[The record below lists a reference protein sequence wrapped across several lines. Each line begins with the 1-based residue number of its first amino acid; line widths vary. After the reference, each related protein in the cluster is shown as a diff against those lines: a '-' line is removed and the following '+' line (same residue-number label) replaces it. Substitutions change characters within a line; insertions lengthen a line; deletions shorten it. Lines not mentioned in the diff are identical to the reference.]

1 MIFNNI
7 KIFEHFPEIRNNMN
21 RLRHVIKLTKRIVAF
36 LPAAF
41 LLLMSCSDQRNVN
54 TGTKEKDN
62 FSLVWY
68 RQAKVDLGARIKM
81 FSLNDGIAISKG
93 RGDISGQA
101 LKFSNGRWEE
111 FHSFPYSDFPQIIK
125 YDSNTI
131 WTINHLTHN
140 GFYKPVLT
148 VFSEDKKEIMPL
160 PSIMWDDIDYAMFR
174 TLHAFSDG
182 TAWMAGQQG
191 NILYFNGEKWIAV
204 ESPVV
209 KEELLTPMKG
219 DINDIFFHSDENG
232 WGVGKDGI
240 ILKFENN
247 TWQKFPSPVTKH
259 LNRIW
264 MLNDTFGF
272 IAGNQGTLLRFDGTE
287 WKQEKFESPFNLL
300 SVKGVDSSLVIAVG
314 DNSSFYFYDGETWR
328 RDNYLRSLGETFTD
342 IEIIIDDDSNPHV
355 WLTGW
360 EGIYTNSKTLGFSFT
375 DFTSQASLRETGRA
389 GFFFTRQNKNF
400 PDLFVINENAPSL
413 LYHNLGNAK
422 FAEINVESVLLDL
435 PEEVVSVAAGD
446 INNDGFNDL
455 IVFYNSGTDLRMLL
469 GTGSGFIDF
478 TERSKLDLSG
488 ISPLRN
494 FAATLVDLDN
504 DGSLDLYISSYEGRP
519 HIFRGEGTGRFY
531 EVKDYSGIDISD
543 NIITYGATFSD
554 FNSDGLIDI
563 LIPYY
568 AGEEGKNA
576 GLFLNMGNFR
586 FESTNDP
593 AFILSEGISVATSV
607 AIAADF
613 NNDGYPDIIIHNQK
627 APPALLINIG
637 DGTFRNM
644 SEQAGFTETIF
655 HPEPLN
661 GTLNAAD
668 VNNDGYVDLFIGSK
682 LFMNGPG
689 MYFTEVSERTGVN
702 FIGTPSFEDID
713 NDGDID
719 LFIGS
724 SVAALGKGERSV
736 LYRNNLNNNNF
747 IKVRSEGDISN
758 RSATG
763 SKIYLFSYDERN
775 RLLSTQLRE
784 QGLGHSPMV
793 QQNLNELHFG
803 LSPAS
808 RYDVV
813 VKFPSGIKKVYGDV
827 SPGRILSVSESNL
840 FNALYSRIEKSIER
854 TLQLANPAAEIIKGL
869 FIIGIVILLMI
880 FGKRNGAEK
889 YALGFSFPFGLV
901 LLYLFAVHY
910 TVLNNFFIQILFPF
924 LLVPAVGFAAI
935 IIARASIRKQETQYL
950 SHFKV
955 GELLGQGGM
964 GKVFKAVDINKKQTV
979 VLKILNPEL
988 LNDPGNKKRF
998 TNEGALL
1005 SKFDHPCIVKV
1016 FEIGEVDSKGFI
1028 AMEYL
1033 PNGTLSDYLKKNY
1046 PLSFNEIK
1054 NIALQI
1060 CDGLIEIHSKSIL
1073 HRDLKTNNIMLDES
1087 NNIRIMDFG
1096 LSKSNLVT
1104 TMTSLGTVIGT
1115 LGYVAPEQIT
1125 NSYTD
1130 QRTDIFSLGVIFYE
1144 LCTNQLPFT
1153 GENEI
1158 ALIHSIFNT
1167 HPAPPST
1174 INPGIPEAFDRLI
1187 DKCLKKNHE
1196 ERYVNVNNVAARIRK
1211 I

>member
-1 MIFNNI
+1 M
-7 KIFEHFPEIRNNMN
+7 
-21 RLRHVIKLTKRIVAF
+21 
-36 LPAAF
+36 
-41 LLLMSCSDQRNVN
+41 
-54 TGTKEKDN
+54 
-62 FSLVWY
+62 
-68 RQAKVDLGARIKM
+68 
-81 FSLNDGIAISKG
+81 
-93 RGDISGQA
+93 
-101 LKFSNGRWEE
+101 
-111 FHSFPYSDFPQIIK
+111 
-125 YDSNTI
+125 
-131 WTINHLTHN
+131 
-140 GFYKPVLT
+140 
-148 VFSEDKKEIMPL
+148 
-160 PSIMWDDIDYAMFR
+160 
-174 TLHAFSDG
+174 
-182 TAWMAGQQG
+182 
-191 NILYFNGEKWIAV
+191 
-204 ESPVV
+204 
-209 KEELLTPMKG
+209 
-219 DINDIFFHSDENG
+219 
-232 WGVGKDGI
+232 
-240 ILKFENN
+240 
-247 TWQKFPSPVTKH
+247 
-259 LNRIW
+259 
-264 MLNDTFGF
+264 
-272 IAGNQGTLLRFDGTE
+272 
-287 WKQEKFESPFNLL
+287 
-300 SVKGVDSSLVIAVG
+300 
-314 DNSSFYFYDGETWR
+314 
-328 RDNYLRSLGETFTD
+328 
-342 IEIIIDDDSNPHV
+342 
-355 WLTGW
+355 
-360 EGIYTNSKTLGFSFT
+360 
-375 DFTSQASLRETGRA
+375 
-389 GFFFTRQNKNF
+389 
-400 PDLFVINENAPSL
+400 
-413 LYHNLGNAK
+413 
-422 FAEINVESVLLDL
+422 LDL

-446 INNDGFNDL
+446 INNDGFTDL
-455 IVFYNSGTDLRMLL
+455 IVFYNSGTDFRMLL
-469 GTGSGFIDF
+469 GSGSGFIDF
-478 TERSKLDLSG
+478 TERSKLDMSS

-504 DGSLDLYISSYEGRP
+504 DGSLDLYISSYEGKP
-519 HIFRGEGTGRFY
+519 HIFRGEGTGRFF
-531 EVKDYSGIDISD
+531 EVKNYSGIDISD

-576 GLFLNMGNFR
+576 GLFLNLGDFR

-593 AFILSEGISVATSV
+593 AFILSEGISVVTSV

-613 NNDGYPDIIIHNQK
+613 NNDGYPDILIHNQK
-627 APPALLINIG
+627 APPALLINNG

-644 SEQAGFTETIF
+644 SKQAGFTETIF
-655 HPEPLN
+655 HPEPTN

-668 VNNDGYVDLFIGSK
+668 VNNDGYIDLFIGSK
-682 LFMNGPG
+682 LFINGPG
-689 MYFTEVSERTGVN
+689 MYFNEVSERTGVN

-724 SVAALGKGERSV
+724 SISALGKGERSV

-747 IKVRSEGDISN
+747 IKVRLEGDLSN

-763 SKIYLFSYDERN
+763 SKVYVFSYDERN

-784 QGLGHSPMV
+784 SGSGHSPMV

-813 VKFPSGIKKVYGDV
+813 VKFPSGIKKVYGNV
-827 SPGRILSVSESNL
+827 NPGKILSVSESNL
-840 FNALYSRIEKSIER
+840 FNALYYRVEKSIKR
-854 TLQLANPAAEIIKGL
+854 TLLLADPFAEIIKGL
-869 FIIGIVILLMI
+869 FLIVIVILLII
-880 FGKRNGAEK
+880 FGKRNGAGK
-889 YALGFSFPFGLV
+889 YVVGFSFPFGLI

-924 LLVPAVGFAAI
+924 LLVPAIGFAAVL
-935 IIARASIRKQETQYL
+935 IARASIRKQETQYL

-964 GKVFKAVDINKKQTV
+964 GKVYKAVDINTKQTV
-979 VLKILNPEL
+979 ALKILNPEL

-1005 SKFDHPCIVKV
+1005 SKFDHPHIVKV
-1016 FEIGEVDSKGFI
+1016 FEIGEADSKGFI
-1028 AMEYL
+1028 VMEYL
-1033 PNGTLSDYLKKNY
+1033 SNGTLSDYLKMNY
-1046 PLSFNEIK
+1046 PLSLNEIK

-1060 CDGLIEIHSKSIL
+1060 CDGLIEIHSKNIL
-1073 HRDLKTNNIMLDES
+1073 HRDLKTNNIMLDDE

-1125 NSYTD
+1125 NSYSD

-1167 HPAPPST
+1167 YPVPPST
-1174 INPGIPEAFDRLI
+1174 INPEIPQAFDRLI
-1187 DKCLKKNHE
+1187 DKCMKKNQE

-1211 I
+1211 IE